1 MDTAESIFLIL
12 IMGSPILGIVAL
24 LSIVIFD
31 SRAQSANRRPAA
43 LGRAGGVST
52 YGSQVEVYGSAP
64 MGFDTGSVDCGPA
77 DCGSVDCGT
86 SGCD

>member
-1 MDTAESIFLIL
+1 MATPEIIFPIL
-12 IMGSPILGIVAL
+12 IMVAPILGLAAL

-31 SRAQSANRRPAA
+31 SRTRTSRRPAA
-43 LGRAGGVST
+43 LGSAGGASA
-52 YGSQVEVYGSAP
+52 YGSPMDTYSSAS
-64 MGFDTGSVDCGPA
+64 MAFDTGSVDCGPI